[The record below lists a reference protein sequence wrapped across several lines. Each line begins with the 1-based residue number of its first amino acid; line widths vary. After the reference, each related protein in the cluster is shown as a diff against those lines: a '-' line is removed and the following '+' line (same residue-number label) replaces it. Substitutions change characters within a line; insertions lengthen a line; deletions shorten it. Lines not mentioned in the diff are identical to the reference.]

1 MTTSDAKPRNER
13 KEGEERERRR
23 GGQETHV
30 ELIFIHVLILV
41 GSNGDDRSYCNEK
54 QIKYHADLEGFFP
67 RSYLEKLYREKNYT
81 LIDGQIKLFFN
92 VIIH

>member
-1 MTTSDAKPRNER
+1 M
-13 KEGEERERRR
+13 RERRR

-54 QIKYHADLEGFFP
+54 QIKYEIEL
-67 RSYLEKLYREKNYT
+67 LTINLYKFIMDVNCINF
-81 LIDGQIKLFFN
+81 LI
-92 VIIH
+92 